1 VAKASDRARFRPVGA
16 KLDLAEVDH
25 RVLDIWEREDT
36 FSMLRKKNAGGPRFS
51 FIDGPITANVEG
63 MGIHHAWA
71 RTYKDVYQRYKAMRG
86 FDQRYQNGFD
96 CQGLWVEVQ
105 VERELNLNSKRDIE
119 TYGIARF
126 SDACRARV
134 DRSAAAITKHSIRM
148 GQWMDWDNS
157 YFTYTDVN
165 ISHIWHVLKLCQDKG
180 WLYKGHRSMPW
191 CARCGTALSQHEMID
206 SYRDMTHLSVYV
218 RFPVVRPGPASPAPG
233 EPQPKESFL
242 VWTTTPWTLP
252 ANVSLAIN
260 PDLDYVRA
268 KVGDE
273 VLIVSKE
280 TFDQSKWDGATVIET
295 VKGRSL
301 LGLRYSGPFDEL
313 PASREG
319 VVGHRVIE
327 WKDVTA
333 AEGTGLVHIAPGCG
347 AEDFALSKTEKLPVL
362 VPIDEMARFV
372 KGYGWLEGKEARD
385 VGREIAD
392 DLQKRGRLFRAAD
405 YTHRYPECWRCH
417 EEIVFRV
424 DDEWFISMDELR
436 PKMIA
441 AAQKVN
447 WLPPAAGRR
456 MENWLQNM
464 GDWNISR
471 KRYWGLPLPFYTCER
486 GHFFVIGS
494 EEELRE
500 RAKSGLEKLREL
512 HRPWIDEVVVGCPRC
527 GAAGKRAKEVGD
539 CWLDAGIVPFS
550 TLDWLHDK
558 EYWANWFPADYV
570 VEMVEQIRLW
580 FYSQLFFSVVLTG
593 EAPYRVCESFQ
604 PMLAAPGEEFHKS
617 GGNMVDLY
625 EACELVGADAIRWIV
640 AREDLQEIMYF
651 GWPPFE
657 DFKRKLLVLWN
668 TYSFFV
674 TYATLDDFD
683 PSEPQVPHAERP
695 LMDRWVLSALA
706 RLVAE
711 SRSAMD
717 AFDVRTVVF
726 KLEEFWADLS
736 TWYLRRSRPRFWKA
750 RSKRDSL
757 AAYQTMYETLTTLIG
772 LLAPITPFLS
782 EDMYQGV
789 VRSSAP
795 GAEASVHLT
804 AYPAERPERVD
815 DDLER
820 RMRAARRVVELGRA
834 ARSSA
839 GVKTRMPLPK
849 LIVVFDANDRD
860 RGALDSDSEL
870 AEIVRDEL
878 NVKAIEIRDAAE
890 GLVKETVK
898 PDLKVLGPK
907 LGKDLPRVRQALAEG
922 RYERQDGKIRVEGF
936 ELSDTEVLVSH
947 EGAPGHAVGRDAGA
961 TVALETNVTP
971 ELELEGLARE
981 LAHHLNNL
989 RKEAGLEISD
999 RIALRYEGP
1008 ISRAFERYGDFIAQ
1022 EALATKISQGLH
1034 DRGHEWE
1041 GELNGVAGKLE
1052 IEKE

>member
-1 VAKASDRARFRPVGA
+1 MAKASGKARFRPVGP
-16 KLDLAEVDH
+16 KLDLPEVDN
-25 RVLDIWEREDT
+25 RVLDLWERERSFDL
-36 FSMLRKKNAGGPRFS
+36 LRKKNAGGPRFS
-51 FIDGPITANVEG
+51 FFDGPITANVEA
-63 MGIHHAWA
+63 MGVHHAWA

-119 TYGIARF
+119 TYGIAKF

-134 DRSAAAITKHSIRM
+134 DRSAAAITKHSIRL
-148 GQWMDWDNS
+148 GQWMDWENS
-157 YFTYTDVN
+157 YFTYDDLN
-165 ISHIWHVLKLCQDKG
+165 ISHIWNVLKICQEKG

-206 SYRDMTHLSVYV
+206 SYREMTHLSVYV
-218 RFPVVRPGPASPAPG
+218 RLPIEGR
-233 EPQPKESFL
+233 KNESFL

-252 ANVSLAIN
+252 ANVALAVN
-260 PDLDYVRA
+260 PELDYVRA
-268 KVGDE
+268 NLGDE

-280 TFDQSKWDGATVIET
+280 TFDQMKWPNATVLET
-295 VKGRSL
+295 LKGRSL
-301 LGLRYSGPFDEL
+301 LGLRYTGPFDEL
-313 PASREG
+313 PASSEG

-385 VGREIAD
+385 VAREIAD

-405 YTHRYPECWRCH
+405 YTHRYPDCWRCH

-436 PKMIA
+436 PKLMA
-441 AAQKVN
+441 AAEKVT
-447 WLPPAAGRR
+447 WLPPASGRR
-456 MENWLQNM
+456 MQNWLQNM

-471 KRYWGLPLPFYTCER
+471 RRYWGLPLPFYNCAK
-486 GHFFVIGS
+486 GHFFVVGS
-494 EEELRE
+494 EEELRKL
-500 RAKSGLEKLREL
+500 AKSGLEKLREL
-512 HRPWIDEVVVGCPRC
+512 HRPWIDEVVVGCPQC
-527 GAAGKRAKEVGD
+527 GADSKRVKEVGD

-558 EYWANWFPADYV
+558 DYWAKWFPADYI

-593 EAPYRVCESFQ
+593 DAPYRVCESFQ

-668 TYSFFV
+668 TFSFFV

-683 PSEPQVPHAERP
+683 PSAPQVPLAERP
-695 LMDRWVLSALA
+695 LMDRWVLSGLA

-711 SRSAMD
+711 SRTAMD
-717 AFDVRTVVF
+717 LYDVRSVVL
-726 KLEEFWADLS
+726 KLEEFWGDLS
-736 TWYLRRSRPRFWKA
+736 TWYLRRNRSRFWKA
-750 RSKRDSL
+750 RSERDSL
-757 AAYQTMYETLTTLIG
+757 AAYQTLFEALTTLIG

-782 EDMYQGV
+782 EDMYQGL
-789 VRSSAP
+789 VRSSSP
-795 GAEASVHLT
+795 SAESSVHLT
-804 AYPAERPERVD
+804 AYPGEHPERVD

-839 GVKTRMPLPK
+839 GVKTRTPLSK

-860 RGALDSDSEL
+860 RGALDTGSEL
-870 AEIVRDEL
+870 ADLIKDEL

-907 LGKDLPRVRQALAEG
+907 LGKDLPRVRQALVEG
-922 RYERQDGKIRVEGF
+922 RYERRDGTITVEGF
-936 ELSDTEVLVSH
+936 ELSDTEVLISH

-961 TVALETNVTP
+961 TVALETKLTP

-981 LAHHLNNL
+981 LAHHLNNM
-989 RKEAGLEISD
+989 RKEAGLDISD
-999 RIALRYEGP
+999 RIALRYAGP
-1008 ISRAFERYGDFIAQ
+1008 IARVFERYGDFIKQ
-1022 EALATKISQGLH
+1022 EALATRSAEGLH
-1034 DRGHEWE
+1034 DRGHKWE
-1041 GELNGVAGKLE
+1041 GELNGVAGQLE
-1052 IEKE
+1052 IEKA

>member
-1 VAKASDRARFRPVGA
+1 MAKTGERARFRPVGA

-25 RVLDIWEREDT
+25 RILDLWEREDT
-36 FSMLRKKNAGGPRFS
+36 FEMLRKKNAGGPRFS
-51 FIDGPITANVEG
+51 FFDGPITANVEG
-63 MGIHHAWA
+63 MGVHSAWA
-71 RTYKDVYQRYKAMRG
+71 RTYKDIYQRYKAMRG

-119 TYGIARF
+119 TYGIGKF

-134 DRSAAAITKHSIRM
+134 DRSAAAITKGSIRM
-148 GQWMDWDNS
+148 GQWMNWANS
-157 YFTYTDVN
+157 YFTYSDLN
-165 ISHIWHVLKLCQDKG
+165 ISHIWHVLKVCQERG

-206 SYRDMTHLSVYV
+206 SYREMTHLSVYV
-218 RFPVVRPGPASPAPG
+218 RFPIEGR
-233 EPQPKESFL
+233 KNESFL

-252 ANVSLAIN
+252 ANVALAVN

-273 VLIVSKE
+273 ILIVSKE
-280 TFDQSKWDGATVIET
+280 TFDQARWDNATVVET
-295 VKGRSL
+295 VKGKAL
-301 LGLRYSGPFDEL
+301 LGLRYSGPFDAL
-313 PASREG
+313 PASSEG

-385 VGREIAD
+385 VAREIAD

-436 PKMIA
+436 PKLMA
-441 AAQKVN
+441 AAAKVT

-471 KRYWGLPLPFYTCER
+471 KRYWGLPLPFYTCEK

-500 RAKSGLEKLREL
+500 RAKSGLDKLREL
-512 HRPWIDEVVVGCPRC
+512 HRPWIDDVVVGCPEC
-527 GAAGKRAKEVGD
+527 GAASKRVKEVGD

-558 EYWANWFPADYV
+558 EYWAKWFPAEYI
-570 VEMVEQIRLW
+570 VEMVEQVRLW

-617 GGNMVDLY
+617 GGNMVDLV
-625 EACELVGADAIRWIV
+625 EACERVGADAIRWVV
-640 AREDLQEIMYF
+640 AREDLQETMYF

-657 DFKRKLLVLWN
+657 DLRRKLLVLWN
-668 TYSFFV
+668 TYAFFV
-674 TYATLDDFD
+674 TYATYDDFD
-683 PSEPQVPHAERP
+683 PSEPQIPLAERP
-695 LMDRWVLSALA
+695 VMDRWVLSTLA
-706 RLVAE
+706 RLVAD
-711 SRSAMD
+711 SRASMD
-717 AFDVRTVVF
+717 SYDVRTVLL
-726 KLEEFWADLS
+726 KAESFWDDLS
-736 TWYLRRSRPRFWKA
+736 TWYLRRNRSRFWKA

-757 AAYQTMYETLTTLIG
+757 AAYQSLFEAITTLIR
-772 LLAPITPFLS
+772 LLAPVVPFLS
-782 EDMYQGV
+782 EDVYQGL
-789 VRSSAP
+789 VRSSSP
-795 GAEASVHLT
+795 SAEASVHLT
-804 AYPAERPERVD
+804 AYPDESPERVD

-839 GVKTRMPLPK
+839 GVKTRTPLSK

-860 RGALDSDSEL
+860 RGALESASEL
-870 AEIVRDEL
+870 AEIVKDEL
-878 NVKAIEIRDAAE
+878 NVKAIEVRDAAE

-922 RYERQDGKIRVEGF
+922 RYERRDGTISVEGF
-936 ELSDTEVLVSH
+936 ELSDTEVLISH

-961 TVALETNVTP
+961 TVALETKVTP

-999 RIALRYEGP
+999 RIALRYDGP

-1022 EALATKISQGLH
+1022 EALATKISRGLH
-1034 DRGHEWE
+1034 DRGHKWE
-1041 GELNGVAGKLE
+1041 GELNGVAGKIEL
-1052 IEKE
+1052 EKE